1 MRFTRPILLAT
12 LVAVISVLPPAADA
26 AIVKPF
32 SPTSVWNRPVP
43 SIAPLNSES
52 SSYVT
57 ELVRQVTE
65 SGSWINSSSYSAP
78 VYTVPSDQPKV
89 RVRLDKSS
97 SLLQAAFT
105 QVPIPASAKPA
116 SGSVAHMVVWQ
127 PSTDRMWELYGARVA
142 TDGWH
147 MRWGGMMSD
156 TSTNPGYF
164 TPSTWGA
171 TATALPLLGGMMRID
186 ELLAGSINHALA
198 LAIPAAK
205 QGTYVWPA
213 QRTDGWLDAPNAIPE
228 GTQFRLDPTLDIN
241 ALAIPSSTKM
251 IARAAQRYGM
261 IVRDQAST
269 VTLYAE
275 DPTPTG
281 ISLKYAVFAGKSGG
295 QVMASFPWDRLQ
307 VVAR

>member
-1 MRFTRPILLAT
+1 VRLARPIVLAT
-12 LVAVISVLPPAADA
+12 FVAFIALLPAGADA
-26 AIVKPF
+26 ATVRPF
-32 SPTSVWNRPVP
+32 SRTSVWNTPVP
-43 SIAPLNSES
+43 SSAPRSPVS
-52 SSYVT
+52 STYVT

-65 SGSWINSSSYSAP
+65 DGSWINSSSYSAP
-78 VYTVPSDQPKV
+78 VYTVPRDQATV
-89 RVRLDKSS
+89 RVTIDKSAS
-97 SLLQAAFT
+97 ILQAAFT

-127 PSTDRMWELYGARVA
+127 PSTDRMWELYGARLA
-142 TDGWH
+142 ADGWH

-164 TPSTWGA
+164 SPATWGA

-186 ELLAGSINHALA
+186 ELLAGKIDHALA
-198 LAIPAAK
+198 LSIPEAK

-213 QRTDGWLDAPNAIPE
+213 QRTDGKLDAPHAIPE
-228 GTQFRLDPTLDIN
+228 GTHFRLDPSLDVN
-241 ALAIPSSTKM
+241 ALPMPPSTKM

-275 DPTPTG
+275 DPTPTS
-281 ISLKYAVFAGKSGG
+281 ISLKTAAFRGKSGG

-307 VVAR
+307 VVAH